1 MKSNQ
6 NSVFITDFQKYTNH
20 LGVLNHCNSLI
31 LSRYKRIYTILH
43 PKTSNVR
50 AWQGHPNEGKC
61 FIPIRGKFLICWVK
75 IDDFDNPSERLKAK
89 SLILDASKKKI
100 IEIPKGYANG
110 LKALEP
116 DSEVMVFSE
125 FSLDDSLLDE
135 IRFHSDLW
143 FNWKEY
149 D

>member
-31 LSRYKRIYTILH
+31 LNKYQRIYTISH
-43 PKTSNVR
+43 PKTSSVR
-50 AWQGHPNEGKC
+50 AWQGHPQEGKC
-61 FIPIRGKFLICWVK
+61 FVPIKGKFLLCWVK
-75 IDDFDNPSERLKAK
+75 IDNFDNPSENLKAE
-89 SLILDASKKKI
+89 SLILDANKKKI
-100 IEIPKGYANG
+100 IEIPSGYANG

-125 FSLDDSLLDE
+125 FLLEDSLSDK
-135 IRFHSDLW
+135 IRFHSNLW
-143 FNWKEY
+143 FNWKQY

>member
-6 NSVFITDFQKYTNH
+6 NSVFITDFQKYTNN
-20 LGVLNHCNSLI
+20 LGVLNHCNSFI
-31 LSRYKRIYTILH
+31 LSRYKRIYTISH
-43 PKTSNVR
+43 PKTSVIR

-61 FIPIRGKFLICWVK
+61 FIPITGKFLLCWVK
-75 IDDFDNPSERLKAK
+75 IDDFDNPSEILKAE

-125 FSLDDSLLDE
+125 FSLEDSLLDK

>member
-1 MKSNQ
+1 MKNVIVRNVESHKN
-6 NSVFITDFQKYTNH
+6 NSGI
-20 LGVLNHCNSLI
+20 LNYCNSFI
-31 LSRYKRIYTILH
+31 PNRYKRIYTISH
-43 PKTSNVR
+43 PKTSVIR

-61 FIPIRGKFLICWVK
+61 FIPVRGKFLICWVK
-75 IDDFDNPSERLKAK
+75 INDFVNPSQILKAK
-89 SLILDASKKKI
+89 SLILDSNHKKI

-125 FSLDDSLLDE
+125 FSLEDSSKDI
-135 IRFHSDLW
+135 IRYDYDQW
-143 FNWKEY
+143 FNWKLY

>member
-1 MKSNQ
+1 MKVN
-6 NSVFITDFQKYTNH
+6 
-20 LGVLNHCNSLI
+20 VLFL
-31 LSRYKRIYTILH
+31 
-43 PKTSNVR
+43 V
-50 AWQGHPNEGKC
+50 
-61 FIPIRGKFLICWVK
+61 RGKFLVCWVK
-75 IDDFDNPSERLKAK
+75 IDYFDNPSETLKAE
-89 SLILDASKKKI
+89 SLILDASKKRI

-125 FSLDDSLLDE
+125 FSLEDSLLDK